1 MNVISLFDGM
11 SCGYLALERAGIE
24 VGKYFASEIDV
35 KAIQVSKNNFPT
47 IHLGSVE
54 NWKEWNDQ
62 VFTECDLLIGGS
74 PCQGFSFAGK
84 QLNFEDP
91 RSKLFFVYVDILK
104 KIRETNPGV
113 KFLLEN
119 VPMKTESENVI
130 TEILGV
136 NPIKINSGIF
146 GAQSR
151 ERLYWT
157 NIPVAELPKENKTVL
172 GDLLETNVDEKY
184 FYKESFDFIGDDK
197 VVCAKLNINGH
208 DFLKRVNS
216 RFHKCQTLTA
226 VCGGNQQKKVIDNG
240 RVRKLTPLEY
250 ERVQGLP
257 DGHTSCVSDS
267 ARYKMIGN
275 GWEVN
280 TIAHI
285 FSGLK
290 SF

>member
-11 SCGYLALERAGIE
+11 SCGYLALERAGINI
-24 VGKYFASEIDV
+24 GKYFASEIDE
-35 KAIQVSKNNFPT
+35 KAIQVSRYNFPT
-47 IHLGSVE
+47 IQMGSVE

-62 VFTECDLLIGGS
+62 VFLECDLLIGGS

-91 RSKLFFVYVDILK
+91 RSRLFFVYVDILK
-104 KIRETNPGV
+104 KIRETNPSV

-119 VPMKTESENVI
+119 VPMKQESENVI

-136 NPIKINSGIF
+136 QPIKINSGIF

-157 NIPVAELPKENKTVL
+157 NIQVAELPKENKTVL
-172 GDLLETNVDEKY
+172 GDLLESNVDEKY
-184 FYKESFDFIGDDK
+184 FYKEDFEYIGDDK

-216 RFHKCQTLTA
+216 RLHKCQTLTA
-226 VCGGNQQKKVIDNG
+226 VCGGNQQKKVLDNG

-257 DGHTSCVSDS
+257 DGHTACVSDS